1 MSAVPELI
9 DGGVRLAVP
18 LLLASSGELVSERAG
33 ILNLS
38 VEGMMLTGAFAG
50 ALGAAQTG
58 DPLVGVLCALV
69 AAVLV
74 AALQALLS
82 VTLLADQIV
91 TGIAVNALALG
102 LTTYG
107 ARLFF
112 TEGRDVSGFGEIA
125 LPGLSRIPVVGPA
138 LFEQS
143 GLAFVGLVLAAAL
156 ALLFSRRTGIG
167 LALTAIGEDAVSADR
182 AGLPVRMA
190 RFGAVLLTGFM
201 SGLAGAQLAL
211 ADIHAFTDN
220 ITAGAGYLAVVAVI
234 AGQWR
239 PWPTAL
245 ACGFFGIAQA
255 LQFAAPTLG
264 VDLPS
269 SLLIML
275 PYLLALAAVSGFARA
290 SRSPAGLTVPFVRE
304 ARA

>member
-1 MSAVPELI
+1 MSALPELI

-33 ILNLS
+33 VLNLS

-50 ALGAAQTG
+50 AVGAAQTG
-58 DPLVGVLCALV
+58 DPVVGVACALV
-69 AAVLV
+69 ASGLV
-74 AALQALLS
+74 AVLQALLS

-107 ARLFF
+107 ARLYF
-112 TEGRDVSGFGEIA
+112 TSGRDVGGFDEIA
-125 LPGLSRIPVVGPA
+125 LPGLSRIPVLGPA

-143 GLAFVGLVLAAAL
+143 ALAFAGLLLAGCL
-156 ALLFSRRTGIG
+156 AVLFSRRTGIG

-182 AGLPVRMA
+182 AGLPVRLV
-190 RFGAVLLTGFM
+190 RFGAADVVCT
-201 SGLAGAQLAL
+201 LAL

-264 VDLPS
+264 VEVPS
-269 SLLIML
+269 ALLIML

-290 SRSPAGLTVPFVRE
+290 GRSPSALTVPFVRE